1 MSTQY
6 NASLV
11 PPPKD
16 RRILVQILN
25 VYAHILI
32 TRWYEVSFDSSLDG
46 SDLEI
51 YDEYGKYVGSI
62 WFWKEMENAVK
73 SV

>member
-1 MSTQY
+1 VSTQY

-16 RRILVQILN
+16 RRILVQIISVHGHSDLEW
-25 VYAHILI
+25 H
-32 TRWYEVSFDSSLDG
+32 EVFFDSSLDG
-46 SDLEI
+46 GDLEI

>member
-6 NASLV
+6 DASLV

-16 RRILVQILN
+16 RRILVQIIS
-25 VYAHILI
+25 AHGHCDLE
-32 TRWYEVSFDSSLDG
+32 WHEVFFDSSLDG
-46 SDLEI
+46 GDLEI
-51 YDEYGKYVGSI
+51 YDEHGKYVGSI
-62 WFWKEMENAVK
+62 WFWKEIENAVK

>member
-1 MSTQY
+1 VSTQY

-16 RRILVQILN
+16 RRILVQIISACGHSDLEW
-25 VYAHILI
+25 H
-32 TRWYEVSFDSSLDG
+32 EVFFDSSLDG
-46 SDLEI
+46 GDLEI
-51 YDEYGKYVGSI
+51 YDEYGKYIGSI
-62 WFWKEMENAVK
+62 WFWKEIENVVK